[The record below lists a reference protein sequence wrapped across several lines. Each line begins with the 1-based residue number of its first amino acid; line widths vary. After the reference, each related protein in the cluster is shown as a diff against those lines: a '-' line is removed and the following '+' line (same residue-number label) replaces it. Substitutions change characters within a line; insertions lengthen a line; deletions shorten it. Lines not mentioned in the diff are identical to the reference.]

1 MAFIKQLAERSEAE
15 IGKGKTYI
23 SCKTP
28 RGYVRRQ
35 KKTSGSRCNNRQ
47 ACGTSRT
54 NVPRKNRTKS
64 KD

>member
-1 MAFIKQLAERSEAE
+1 MAFVTSEAERSEAE
-15 IGKGKTYI
+15 IRKGKIYM
-23 SCKTP
+23 SCQTP